1 MWFKQPTRRYHR
13 IDGWRG
19 YPIPALAV
27 IGSSD
32 TGEWDDSPAPSR
44 EVKAEIRRFQR
55 EVLRPLGIKSR
66 QRIGVSSNVF
76 CAKRWVCVPRGSFQ
90 AAAQATLDPSGLL
103 SARIARAYR
112 ITECDWTSFGVG
124 VARMLAAR
132 RACCIANARPSE
144 VAAHVC

>member
-1 MWFKQPTRRYHR
+1 MQIKDPVRRYHR

-66 QRIGVSSNVF
+66 QRFGVSSNVF
-76 CAKRWVCVPRGSFQ
+76 CAKRWVCVPRDQFKQ
-90 AAAQATLDPSGLL
+90 AAAATLEWYEKNDRNLRFL
-103 SARIARAYR
+103 HSADLKTLIEED
-112 ITECDWTSFGVG
+112 ECP
-124 VARMLAAR
+124 A
-132 RACCIANARPSE
+132 
-144 VAAHVC
+144 

>member
-1 MWFKQPTRRYHR
+1 MQIKDPVRRYHR

-66 QRIGVSSNVF
+66 QRFGVSSNVF

-90 AAAQATLDPSGLL
+90 AAAQATLEWLEKNDSSLRFLHSADLKSLL
-103 SARIARAYR
+103 VEEG
-112 ITECDWTSFGVG
+112 ECQ
-124 VARMLAAR
+124 
-132 RACCIANARPSE
+132 ARP
-144 VAAHVC
+144 

>member
-90 AAAQATLDPSGLL
+90 AAAQATLEWFEKNDRNLRFLHSADLKSLL
-103 SARIARAYR
+103 VEEA
-112 ITECDWTSFGVG
+112 ECQVQ
-124 VARMLAAR
+124 
-132 RACCIANARPSE
+132 P
-144 VAAHVC
+144 